1 MKLTQLPSD
10 AFEPHKLIACPECDL
25 IMRKGVIAE
34 GVALECPR
42 CHYELLTHRT
52 NVIGQSLALV
62 LTALLLYIPANF
74 LPIVNLS
81 LLGRTTYDTVW
92 TGVLGL
98 YQSGMRSIA
107 LVVFLCSMVVPL
119 LKLLCQLFVL
129 LTVISKKGRRAGVFT
144 YRVYHHMRDWG
155 MLEVYLLGILVS
167 IIKLNDMAQLSVGA
181 GLACFVGLL
190 LVQVWLEIKMSPQQV
205 WEALTEQDCARN

>member
-1 MKLTQLPSD
+1 
-10 AFEPHKLIACPECDL
+10 
-25 IMRKGVIAE
+25 
-34 GVALECPR
+34 
-42 CHYELLTHRT
+42 

-119 LKLLCQLFVL
+119 L
-129 LTVISKKGRRAGVFT
+129 
-144 YRVYHHMRDWG
+144 
-155 MLEVYLLGILVS
+155 
-167 IIKLNDMAQLSVGA
+167 
-181 GLACFVGLL
+181 
-190 LVQVWLEIKMSPQQV
+190 
-205 WEALTEQDCARN
+205 